1 MARLTNVLLVSAAAI
16 ASTSAFAPSKSF
28 VAQRTAQMDPLKES
42 FGFDFAEDSNGNQ
55 VPQLRGEAAYKEFV
69 GDGAF
74 LNEQYPVIK
83 RVRELDLIKKTAE
96 YGILSKLEKNG
107 VDLET
112 IESLLPTIEDL
123 GLLST
128 AGNNQQLLV
137 NLVAFFAVEGAPFL
151 LPLIAGALDIGP
163 AAFYGG
169 AAAFAGLE
177 GFLLVNNVEV
187 PFVGLSAGAVAGLLL
202 VPLTLATGGAGVLL
216 ASAKK

>member
-1 MARLTNVLLVSAAAI
+1 MARLTNILLVSAAAI

-28 VAQRTAQMDPLKES
+28 VVQRSAQMNPLQES
-42 FGFDFAEDSNGNQ
+42 FGFNFAEDSNENQ
-55 VPQLRGEAAYKEFV
+55 VPQLRGEAAYKTFV
-69 GDGAF
+69 GDDAF

-107 VDLET
+107 VDLKT
-112 IESLLPTIEDL
+112 IESLLPEIESL

-128 AGNNQQLLV
+128 AANNQQLLI

-163 AAFYGG
+163 VAFYAG
-169 AAAFAGLE
+169 AAAFAGAE
-177 GFLLVNNVEV
+177 GALIVNNVEV
-187 PFVGLSAGAVAGLLL
+187 PFVGLPASAVLGLVL
-202 VPLTLATGGAGVLL
+202 VPLTLVSGGAGVLL